1 MGDDGD
7 EVDACWYRWRVERE
21 SGTGDGGDGCGVLAV
36 GHMAVELVEWWMVS
50 RQQQG
55 ALVCV
60 LVWFSTR

>member
-1 MGDDGD
+1 M
-7 EVDACWYRWRVERE
+7 
-21 SGTGDGGDGCGVLAV
+21 STGDGGDGCGVLAV